1 VKAKISR
8 ILLDGYL
15 FVCKQILNREKRG
28 FVMADTQQSASNQF
42 AIPAGVYAETVTQ
55 VTHYTDRL
63 FRFRITRPPSFRFRS
78 GEFVMIGLPNA
89 EKPVFR
95 AYSIAS
101 PSWDE
106 EVEFYSIKVPDGP
119 LTEHLQKIRVGDT
132 VLMRKK
138 STGTL
143 VNDALLPGK
152 RLYMFAT
159 GTGIAPFASL
169 IRDPETY
176 QKFAEVILCHCCR
189 TVAELSYGKAL
200 VASLADDPIVG
211 DCAAQLTHYTTT
223 TREDYPFQ
231 GRLTD
236 LMASGKMFTDLGLPP
251 ISPAEDRGMI
261 CGSMEMLRDVKSA
274 LEGFG
279 LEEGSNNRPAT
290 FVVERAF
297 VD

>member
-1 VKAKISR
+1 MPVSDIDA
-8 ILLDGYL
+8 
-15 FVCKQILNREKRG
+15 N
-28 FVMADTQQSASNQF
+28 TQF
-42 AIPAGVYAETVTQ
+42 PVPAGVFAETVTS
-55 VTHYTDRL
+55 VEHYTDRL
-63 FRFRITRPPSFRFRS
+63 FKFRITRPASFRFRS

-106 EVEFYSIKVPDGP
+106 ELEFYSIKVPGGP
-119 LTEHLQKIRVGDT
+119 LTEHLQKIKVGDT

-138 STGTL
+138 PTGTL

-152 RLYMFAT
+152 RLWMFST

-176 QKFAEVILCHCCR
+176 EKFDEVILTHTCR
-189 TVAELSYGKAL
+189 EVGELTYGKEL
-200 VASLADDPIVG
+200 VSQVKDDPLCG
-211 DCAAQLTHYTTT
+211 EFAQGLRLYSTT
-223 TREDYPFQ
+223 TREDYPFM
-231 GRLTD
+231 GRITD
-236 LMASGKMFTDLGLPP
+236 LMKSGKVFEDLGLPP
-251 ISPAEDRGMI
+251 ITPETDRGMI
-261 CGSMEMLRDVKSA
+261 CGSMEMLRDTKA
-274 LEGFG
+274 TLESFG
-279 LEEGSNNRPAT
+279 LVEGANNRPDT